1 MVKKIMETNK
11 QTEEILQ
18 DLIRINNDRVA
29 GYERAIKELESG
41 DDDLKILFAAMIAE
55 SHHAKL
61 ALAEEVQVM
70 GQDVENETTSSG
82 KIYRIW
88 MDVKGVFSGHN
99 RNTILGDCH
108 TGEDAAQKAYSAAL
122 AHEHLPAYLRDMIE
136 TQRKTFK
143 ASHDEIK
150 ALSKQEVEN

>member
-1 MVKKIMETNK
+1 METNK

-18 DLIRINNDRVA
+18 DLIRINNDRIA
-29 GYERAIKELESG
+29 GYERAIKELESS

-61 ALAEEVQVM
+61 DLAEEVQVM
-70 GQDVENETTSSG
+70 GKDVENRTTSSG
-82 KIYRIW
+82 KIYRLW
-88 MDVKGVFSGHN
+88 MDVKGVLSGHN
-99 RNTILGDCH
+99 RTTILNECH
-108 TGEDAAQKAYSAAL
+108 NSEDAAQKAYSDAL
-122 AHEHLPAYLRDMIE
+122 THEHLPAYLRSMIE

-150 ALSKQEVEN
+150 ALSNQEVES

>member
-1 MVKKIMETNK
+1 METNR

-18 DLIRINNDRVA
+18 DLIRINNDRIA
-29 GYERAIKELESG
+29 GYERAIKELESS

-61 ALAEEVQVM
+61 DLAEEVQVM
-70 GQDVENETTSSG
+70 GKDVENGTTSSG
-82 KIYRIW
+82 KIYRVW

-99 RNTILGDCH
+99 RHTILNDCH
-108 TGEDAAQKAYSAAL
+108 TGEDAAQKAYAAAL
-122 AHEHLPAYLRDMIE
+122 VHEHLPSYLRSMIE
-136 TQRKTFK
+136 TQKKTFK

-150 ALSKQEVEN
+150 ALSKQEVES

>member
-1 MVKKIMETNK
+1 METNK

-18 DLIRINNDRVA
+18 DLIRINNDRIA

-61 ALAEEVQVM
+61 DLAEEVQVM
-70 GQDVENETTSSG
+70 GKDVENGTTSSG

-88 MDVKGVFSGHN
+88 MDLKGIFSGHN
-99 RNTILGDCH
+99 RNTILNDCH
-108 TGEDAAQKAYSAAL
+108 AGEDAAQKAYAAAL
-122 AHEHLPAYLRDMIE
+122 AHEHFPSYLRNIVEM
-136 TQRKTFK
+136 QKRTFK

-150 ALSKQEVEN
+150 ALSKQEVES

>member
-1 MVKKIMETNK
+1 METNK

-18 DLIRINNDRVA
+18 DLIKINNDRIA
-29 GYERAIKELESG
+29 GYERAIKELGSG
-41 DDDLKILFAAMIAE
+41 DEDLKILFAAMIAE

-61 ALAEEVQVM
+61 DLAEEVQVM
-70 GQDVENETTSSG
+70 GKDVENGTTSSG
-82 KIYRIW
+82 KIYRVW

-99 RNTILGDCH
+99 RTTILKDCH

-122 AHEHLPAYLRDMIE
+122 AHEHFPAYLRNMVE
-136 TQRKTFK
+136 MQKNTFK

-150 ALSKQEVEN
+150 ALSKQEVES